1 MEEAKNLITNSNITI
16 PVVFACDDKY
26 AQHLS
31 CAIASLLK
39 NKGEEEVEIFILT
52 DYLSNKNIDKI
63 NSLKTIAPCNIN
75 FIYINN
81 ETLFKGE
88 APQTVKHI
96 SISTYYRF
104 LLQQLFPNT
113 DKLIYLDSD
122 LNILTSLTDLYNTD
136 ISEYYIAAVTDNS
149 EKECCKRLNLDMY
162 CNAGVLLINLKKFR
176 EDNIQEKLFKY
187 SQENYDEIVY
197 GDQDVLNVVC
207 QEKIL
212 QLDKRWNA
220 QICNSLK
227 DNEDW
232 LTTAKQAH
240 IIHYIS
246 GLKPWKRKYGLP
258 YKSIYLE
265 YLKLTPWKN
274 KVYLYKF
281 YSLLYKLYAIRKS
294 IISIKW
300 EKDKKVIKL
309 FNKTLYSQ
317 YEEKYG
323 QQYT

>member
-1 MEEAKNLITNSNITI
+1 MEELNNTQQKNNKIKI
-16 PVVFACDDKY
+16 PVVFACDNKY

-39 NKGEEEVEIFILT
+39 NKGEEDIEIFILT
-52 DYLSNKNIDKI
+52 DWLSKKNVDKI
-63 NSLKTIAPCNIN
+63 NSLTGIAPCKIN
-75 FIYINN
+75 YITINN
-81 ETLFKGE
+81 NTLFKGDM
-88 APQTVKHI
+88 PKTVKHI

-104 LLQQLFPNT
+104 LLQELFPNT
-113 DKLIYLDSD
+113 DKLIYLDCD
-122 LNILTSLTDLYNTD
+122 LNVLTSLTNLYNTD
-136 ISEYYIAAVTDNS
+136 ISNYYLAAVTDNS
-149 EKECCKRLNLDMY
+149 ADECIKRLNIEQY
-162 CNAGVLLINLKKFR
+162 FNAGVLLINLKKFR

-187 SQENYDEIVY
+187 ADDNYEKIVY
-197 GDQDVLNVVC
+197 GDQDVLNAVC
-207 QEKIL
+207 SKKIL
-212 QLDKRWNA
+212 PLDKEWNA
-220 QICNSLK
+220 QICK
-227 DNEDW
+227 
-232 LTTAKQAH
+232 TTNNTNWTKIAESAH

-274 KVYLYKF
+274 KVYLYKI

-300 EKDKKVIKL
+300 EKEQKIIKL

-317 YEEKYG
+317 YEGKYG

>member
-52 DYLSNKNIDKI
+52 DYLSNKNITKI
-63 NSLKTIAPCNIN
+63 NSLKRIAPCNIN
-75 FIYINN
+75 IIYINN

-122 LNILTSLTDLYNTD
+122 LNVLTSLTDLYNTD

-149 EKECCKRLNLDMY
+149 EKECCKRLNLDIY

-207 QEKIL
+207 KEKIL
-212 QLDKRWNA
+212 QLDKKWNA
-220 QICNSLK
+220 QICK
-227 DNEDW
+227 
-232 LTTAKQAH
+232 TTNNTNWTKIAESAH

-274 KVYLYKF
+274 KVCIYKF
-281 YSLLYKLYAIRKS
+281 YSFLYIFYAIRKS

-300 EKDKKVIKL
+300 EKDKRIIKL
-309 FNKTLYSQ
+309 FNRMIINKC
-317 YEEKYG
+317 EDKND
-323 QQYT
+323 